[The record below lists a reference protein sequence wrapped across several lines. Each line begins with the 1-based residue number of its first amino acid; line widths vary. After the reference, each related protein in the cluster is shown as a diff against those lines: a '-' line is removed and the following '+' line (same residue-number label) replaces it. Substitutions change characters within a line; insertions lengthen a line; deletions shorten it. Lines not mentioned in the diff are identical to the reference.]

1 METNTMHK
9 CEVCGQT
16 GNTGAMWLV
25 VVKGD
30 NKPPKRVHRPCGLT
44 VLKHIPEGITAKV
57 EPSEELRAEWR
68 AKREQEHSRKFWD
81 TALAKVTTVV

>member
-1 METNTMHK
+1 MYK

-30 NKPPKRVHRPCGLT
+30 TNPPKRVHRPCGMT
-44 VLKHIPEGITAKV
+44 VLKHIPKGITAKV
-57 EPSEELRAEWR
+57 EPSEELRAGWR
-68 AKREQEHSRKFWD
+68 AKRDQEQSRGFWNA
-81 TALAKVTTVV
+81 ALAKVTVV